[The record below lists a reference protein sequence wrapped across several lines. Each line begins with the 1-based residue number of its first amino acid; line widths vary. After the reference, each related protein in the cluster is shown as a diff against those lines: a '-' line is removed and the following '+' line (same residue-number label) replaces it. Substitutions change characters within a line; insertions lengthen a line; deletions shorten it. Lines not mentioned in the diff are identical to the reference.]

1 MINVHDDKITIDIY
15 VQPGAKVTTVNGTH
29 DSKPK
34 IRIAAEPTDGK
45 ANKEVIKYFA
55 TLLKLPLKNI
65 EIING
70 DKSRNKRLAI
80 FDTSNE
86 ILNILQG
93 LYK

>member
-1 MINVHDDKITIDIY
+1 MINVHDDKIIIDIY
-15 VQPGAKVTTVNGTH
+15 VQPGAKTTIANGTH

-55 TLLKLPLKNI
+55 KLLKLPLKNI

-80 FDTSNE
+80 FDNSNE

-93 LYK
+93 LYI